1 MKNQRE
7 NVTKTSLLSVL
18 SLLNEVEFLK
28 SVSQSKT
35 LLLMTI
41 ISLVIGVSFVLFLFK
56 MAGV

>member
-1 MKNQRE
+1 MKNQRGNE
-7 NVTKTSLLSVL
+7 TKTSLLSVL
-18 SLLNEVEFLK
+18 GLLNEVEFLK

>member
-7 NVTKTSLLSVL
+7 NETKTSLLSVL
-18 SLLNEVEFLK
+18 GLLNEVEFLK

-35 LLLMTI
+35 LLLITI